1 MPLRWRQEKK
11 LSRRSGRI
19 EPDMVAVRFHGRG
32 GQGAKTA
39 SRILGTAAFLSGYV
53 AQDSPIYGAE
63 RRGAPVAA
71 FTRFGREPIRER
83 GAITHPD
90 VVVVADASLLED
102 PGARVLEGARA
113 QTVLFVN
120 SSLSPD
126 ALRAHLSLPEQVMT
140 RDVTGIALQQLGQRE
155 AISALLG
162 AVAACLVGLEWEP
175 VRQAITRELEDLA
188 VAPPVIEKNL
198 TVAKQCYDSVEPTSL
213 HKGGGQV
220 ISAAALHNPIY
231 EPPTK
236 GTARISAAGNSVLR
250 ETGGWR
256 TFRPVLVADKCNG
269 CWLCFVYCP
278 DGVIAMN
285 QDDRPVVDYAH
296 CKGCQICV
304 HECPTHALV
313 AEREQEGGEA
323 WTAK

>member
-1 MPLRWRQEKK
+1 
-11 LSRRSGRI
+11 
-19 EPDMVAVRFHGRG
+19 MVAVRFHGRG
-32 GQGAKTA
+32 GQGVKTA
-39 SRILGTAAFLSGYV
+39 SRILGTAAFVSGYL

-83 GAITHPD
+83 GAIAHPH
-90 VVVVADASLLED
+90 VIVVADASLLND
-102 PGARVLEGARA
+102 SVARVLDGMTD

-120 SSLSPD
+120 SSLSAD
-126 ALRAHLSLPEQVMT
+126 ALRAYLSLPGQVT
-140 RDVTGIALQQLGQRE
+140 TGDVTGIALQQLGQRE

-162 AVAACLVGLEWEP
+162 AVAARLAGLEWEP
-175 VRQAITRELEDLA
+175 VRSAISRELRDLGLA
-188 VAPPVIEKNL
+188 EPVIERNL
-198 TVAKQCYDSVEPTSL
+198 TVARQCYDSVEQARLPQCTAQAVSAASL
-213 HKGGGQV
+213 H
-220 ISAAALHNPIY
+220 HPTY
-231 EPPTK
+231 EAPAR
-236 GTARISAAGNSVLR
+236 GTARIAAAGNSVLR

-269 CWLCFVYCP
+269 CWLCFAYCP

-285 QDDRPVVDYAH
+285 SEDRPVVDYDH

-304 HECPTHALV
+304 HECPTHALI
-313 AEREQEGGEA
+313 AEREQEGGVA